1 MTDSLGKGLDL
12 AQLAV
17 DFLAAVESH
26 FASADVDLPERRIVV
41 AGNPALVAWD
51 CDQLTV
57 GLSGIG
63 WGQAPDLAATSVK
76 PGAQISA
83 VGLRHAILSVQLV
96 RCTPSAGTGRGNVT
110 PNADQIHEAGLA
122 FFKDAGLLSQAV
134 MRYTSRLRQQ
144 VDKNSGMIQ
153 AGAVQP
159 LGPEGKYHANECSI
173 AITAGN
179 LL

>member
-12 AQLAV
+12 AELAV
-17 DFLAAVESH
+17 DFMGAIEAH
-26 FASADVDLPERRIVV
+26 YASADVDLPERRVLV

-51 CDQLTV
+51 CEQLTV

-63 WGQAPDLAATSVK
+63 WGHAPDLSATSPK
-76 PGAQISA
+76 PGQHMSV

-96 RCTPSAGTGRGNVT
+96 RCTPSSGTGRGNVI

-122 FFKDAGLLSQAV
+122 FFKDAGLISQAV
-134 MRYTSRLRQQ
+134 LRYTSRVRQM
-144 VDKNSGMIQ
+144 VDKESGLVQ

-159 LGPEGKYHANECSI
+159 LGPEGKYHAVECSI

-179 LL
+179 LT